1 MSNSCFAILIRQR
14 ACQNGVP
21 VTTDKVISNINEA
34 ENVSLNFGY
43 TVSLSTFGSDDIL
56 VTFTNVALNLTLRF
70 SISNPGIGVF
80 DLPIDGGTFRVVI
93 ISQEVCCNTSS
104 VCNCSC
110 CNNNNTSNSGW
121 F

>member
-1 MSNSCFAILIRQR
+1 MSNSCFSIIIRQR

-21 VTTDKVISNINEA
+21 VTTDRVFSSINEA
-34 ENVSLNFGY
+34 ENINLNFGY
-43 TVSLSTFGSDDIL
+43 TVNLSTFGANDIL

-93 ISQEVCCNTSS
+93 ISQEVCCNTPSA
-104 VCNCSC
+104 CNCSC
-110 CNNNNTSNSGW
+110 CNNKTSNGW